1 MLKKWMNQFIFS
13 CKDVS
18 FQVCNQGSQGLL
30 TRFRL
35 FLHRLICGPCRDYM
49 TQIEQM
55 DSSVKILIGERQ
67 DQFER
72 SKLDEL
78 TKRIINKHGK

>member
-18 FQVCNQGSQGLL
+18 FQVCNQSSLSLL

-35 FLHRLICGPCRDYM
+35 YLHQMICGPCRNYVG
-49 TQIEQM
+49 QIKQM
-55 DSSVKILIGERQ
+55 DDSLKQLLEARQ
-67 DQFER
+67 SHLEA
-72 SKLDEL
+72 SKLDEF
-78 TKRIINKHGK
+78 TKRMIKKHGE